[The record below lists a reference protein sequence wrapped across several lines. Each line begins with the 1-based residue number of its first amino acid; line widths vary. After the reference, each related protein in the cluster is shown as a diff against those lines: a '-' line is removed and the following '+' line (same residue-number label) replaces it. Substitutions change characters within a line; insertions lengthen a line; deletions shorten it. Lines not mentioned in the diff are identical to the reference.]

1 MIRMSIPAVLH
12 HAPGRS
18 PGSILRYLSTAMTT
32 IRDNC
37 YRMEK
42 SVRSKQWEISESL
55 LSCLKDGMVLNGQV
69 GEIIECCG
77 SRTTGHEMAKYLER
91 AETMQRNRFRVNRK
105 KSSGNRCIYRI
116 TLKDPAA

>member
-1 MIRMSIPAVLH
+1 MSIPAVLH

-18 PGSILRYLSTAMTT
+18 PGSTLRYLSTAMTT

-69 GEIIECCG
+69 GEIIERCG